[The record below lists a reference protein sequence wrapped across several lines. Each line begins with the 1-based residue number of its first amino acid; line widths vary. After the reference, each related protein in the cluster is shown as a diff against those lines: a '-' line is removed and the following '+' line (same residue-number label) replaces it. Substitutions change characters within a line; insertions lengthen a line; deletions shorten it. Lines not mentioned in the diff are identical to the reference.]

1 MSAGHYTLGEISE
14 MISNVFRGREILL
27 ARYGQKCLLVDR
39 LKGQLDELATQFTL
53 DVALA
58 MEFNLDG
65 CYLSPS
71 SHGQKLGNCYSFLY
85 SISSVN
91 ILNRNSRDIIDGT
104 YRLIAYNTL
113 QHVKKR
119 KSIELSMA
127 ANRPL
132 ELLGNIAAQLQ
143 SVLQFVHTSV
153 EQKMDTNAF
162 RLECYCSLGRPRN
175 VEYFQNRMKLYAETL
190 TILKL
195 PVEVVKSYVAAMIRA
210 LQICL
215 ACCTANSLSNAFI
228 ILSLYSK
235 FVSGVFCR
243 DVISKKFLEERSH
256 FALDNAKFEQP
267 EVRICL
273 GDLEKFDLGNF
284 ICSAQ
289 RLFPQRW
296 NIAPILGLLHILELS
311 SYYSNGGLQEA
322 CQMLTKHLNTLFMD
336 GENGET
342 VDWRLVQLVSFE
354 DFLRKQS
361 YSNGSV
367 VKKICCKL
375 LLHLADKP
383 QVKELKE

>member
-195 PVEVVKSYVAAMIRA
+195 IEFLTMLRGFEVRSSIPV
-210 LQICL
+210 
-215 ACCTANSLSNAFI
+215 I
-228 ILSLYSK
+228 ILN
-235 FVSGVFCR
+235 C
-243 DVISKKFLEERSH
+243 
-256 FALDNAKFEQP
+256 
-267 EVRICL
+267 
-273 GDLEKFDLGNF
+273 F
-284 ICSAQ
+284 I
-289 RLFPQRW
+289 
-296 NIAPILGLLHILELS
+296 
-311 SYYSNGGLQEA
+311 
-322 CQMLTKHLNTLFMD
+322 
-336 GENGET
+336 
-342 VDWRLVQLVSFE
+342 
-354 DFLRKQS
+354 
-361 YSNGSV
+361 
-367 VKKICCKL
+367 
-375 LLHLADKP
+375 
-383 QVKELKE
+383 